1 MKQICWSLYL
11 TLSWEP
17 TAIKICNKI
26 STWCLVVG
34 PEGAE
39 SSVHEVKWKC
49 DESTRESISSGCSSS
64 SLWCLGHISKNVC
77 GVVWVCICMPEMNE
91 WVPSSSFQ
99 HIKPFCCNTY
109 IYSVCLKKS
118 CIKRLALQSK
128 CPILEKGRDVKF
140 LQMYELFL
148 RSLL

>member
-39 SSVHEVKWKC
+39 TSVHEVKWKC

-77 GVVWVCICMPEMNE
+77 GVVWVCVYAWNE
-91 WVPSSSFQ
+91 WMSPIIIIPTYKTFLLQ
-99 HIKPFCCNTY
+99 YLHISTY
-109 IYSVCLKKS
+109 IKSVLKKF
-118 CIKRLALQSK
+118 CIKRLALVSN
-128 CPILEKGRDVKF
+128 IREGMLN
-140 LQMYELFL
+140 
-148 RSLL
+148 

>member
-77 GVVWVCICMPEMNE
+77 GVVWVCVYAWNE
-91 WVPSSSFQ
+91 WMSPIIIIPTYKTFLLQ
-99 HIKPFCCNTY
+99 YLHISTY
-109 IYSVCLKKS
+109 IVSVLKK
-118 CIKRLALQSK
+118 
-128 CPILEKGRDVKF
+128 ILHQKTSIGV
-140 LQMYELFL
+140 QY
-148 RSLL
+148 